1 MHFPSKHAAF
11 TLVEVMIALLAF
23 SFLIAI
29 FGAMY
34 PLGMRLNNDAKLRAE
49 AVTIAQKTMDE
60 VRFAGFGNLTYSG
73 LVAYG
78 VIDTSKASTPFSI
91 TSADGN
97 NSPASRL
104 PNGTGTLVVS
114 DVAFDLK
121 KVLVSISWRSS
132 SGATTSLVVSTVI
145 ANL

>member
-1 MHFPSKHAAF
+1 MRAYTKAF

-29 FGAMY
+29 FGALY
-34 PLGMRLNNDAKLRAE
+34 PLGMRVNNDAKLRAE
-49 AVTIAQKTMDE
+49 AVTIAQRTMEE
-60 VRFAGFGNLTYSG
+60 VRVAGFGNLTYAG
-73 LVAYG
+73 LLAYG
-78 VIDTSKASTPFSI
+78 AIGSSPTTNPYSI
-91 TSADGN
+91 TNADGA

-104 PNGTGTLVVS
+104 PDGTGTLAVS

-121 KVLVSISWRSS
+121 KVLVTINWRGS
-132 SGATTSLVVSTVI
+132 SGATHTIVVSTVI